1 MRTSQQGF
9 TLIELMVSL
18 VLGLIIVAAATMLF
32 IAGQKSLALQ
42 QGAADIQDNANFALN
57 YITKDIR
64 MANLNNSTATMNASL
79 ANGGIVFSTTNL
91 AGISTANVSQSAVSG
106 TSNVTTGSDQLTIQY
121 LPTQSQIDNGLF
133 DCEGTQVQFIDP
145 VAKTIPFVVERYFVR
160 QDSNI
165 GSNETA
171 ATALALA
178 CDAGRA
184 TSAGIMTFSPASSS
198 LNFGLNGQIVMK
210 RVDYFR
216 VLLTVQNSAGSL
228 RDMSISDYVTNAP
241 TARILGVKLGV
252 LTRSNQS
259 VGVDSN
265 INLAKKFAI
274 LDKSPNPA
282 NPSDQSSDQSVTLNS
297 TIQSATTKNLRQVV
311 IQTIA
316 IRNALGDK

>member
-57 YITKDIR
+57 YITKDVR

-121 LPTQSQIDNGLF
+121 LPTESQINGGLF

-160 QDSNI
+160 RDSNI

-171 ATALALA
+171 ATALSLVCA
-178 CDAGRA
+178 AGR
-184 TSAGIMTFSPASSS
+184 SNDMTAFNSDT
-198 LNFGLNGQIVMK
+198 GQIIMK

-216 VLLTVQNSAGSL
+216 VLLTVQNSAGSF

-241 TARILGVKLGV
+241 TARILGVKIGL
-252 LTRSNQS
+252 LARSSQS
-259 VGVDSN
+259 VGIDSN

>member
-121 LPTQSQIDNGLF
+121 LPQQTGGF
-133 DCEGTQVQFIDP
+133 DCEGKEITSTSVYVVQ
-145 VAKTIPFVVERYFVR
+145 RYFVR

-171 ATALALA
+171 ATALSLVCA
-178 CDAGRA
+178 AGR
-184 TSAGIMTFSPASSS
+184 SNDMTAF
-198 LNFGLNGQIVMK
+198 NGDTGQIIMK

-216 VLLTVQNSAGSL
+216 VLLTVQNSAGNL
-228 RDMSISDYVTNAP
+228 RDMSISDYITNAP

-265 INLAKKFAI
+265 INLSKTFTV
-274 LDKSPNPA
+274 LDQPVN
-282 NPSDQSSDQSVTLNS
+282 LNS

-311 IQTIA
+311 IQAVA
-316 IRNALGDK
+316 IRNALGGK

>member
-64 MANLNNSTATMNASL
+64 MANLNNSTVTMNASL

-91 AGISTANVSQSAVSG
+91 AGITTVNVSQSAVSN
-106 TSNVTTGSDQLTIQY
+106 SNVNVNSDQLVIQY
-121 LPTQSQIDNGLF
+121 LPTESQINGGLF
-133 DCEGTQVQFIDP
+133 DCEGTQIQFIDP
-145 VAKTIPFVVERYFVR
+145 VAKTIPYVVERYFVR
-160 QDSNI
+160 QDDNLN
-165 GSNETA
+165 SNETS

-184 TSAGIMTFSPASSS
+184 TSAGIMTFSPASSF
-198 LNFGLNGQIVMK
+198 LNFGLNGQIIMK

-216 VLLTVQNSAGSL
+216 VLLTVQNSAGSF

-241 TARILGVKLGV
+241 TARILGVKIGL
-252 LTRSNQS
+252 LARSSQS
-259 VGVDSN
+259 VGIDSN

-316 IRNALGDK
+316 IRNALGGT

>member
-32 IAGQKSLALQ
+32 IAGQKSFALQ

-91 AGISTANVSQSAVSG
+91 AGITTANVSQSAVSG

-121 LPTQSQIDNGLF
+121 LPQQTGGF
-133 DCEGTQVQFIDP
+133 DCEGKEITSTSVYVVQ
-145 VAKTIPFVVERYFVR
+145 RYFVR
-160 QDSNI
+160 RDSNI

-171 ATALALA
+171 ATALSLVCA
-178 CDAGRA
+178 AGR
-184 TSAGIMTFSPASSS
+184 SNDMTAF
-198 LNFGLNGQIVMK
+198 NGDTGQIIMK

-265 INLAKKFAI
+265 INLAKTFKV
-274 LDKSPNPA
+274 L
-282 NPSDQSSDQSVTLNS
+282 DQSVNLNS

-311 IQTIA
+311 IQAVA

>member
-121 LPTQSQIDNGLF
+121 LPQQTGGF
-133 DCEGTQVQFIDP
+133 DCEGKEITSTSVYVVQ
-145 VAKTIPFVVERYFVR
+145 RYFVR

-171 ATALALA
+171 ATALSLVCA
-178 CDAGRA
+178 AGR
-184 TSAGIMTFSPASSS
+184 SNDMTAF
-198 LNFGLNGQIVMK
+198 NGDTGQIIMK

-265 INLAKKFAI
+265 INLSKTFKV
-274 LDKSPNPA
+274 L
-282 NPSDQSSDQSVTLNS
+282 DQSVNLNS

-311 IQTIA
+311 IQAVA
-316 IRNALGDK
+316 IRNALGGK